1 MNFKNLI
8 SIPLFMI
15 FSMMML
21 NCEGTKSA
29 QKMGNQLSDIS
40 LEAIG
45 VGNSLK
51 VTIDKKQTK
60 IVENL
65 KSGGDN
71 SKSKFEENTNSKLWK
86 DLNEAVENLD
96 LNEFETWVGPTQ
108 YRLHDGARATTMT
121 ISTNGK
127 TLTSQPFDEGNPPA
141 ELQEVYELMMKT
153 ME

>member
-108 YRLHDGARATTMT
+108 DRLHDGARATTMT